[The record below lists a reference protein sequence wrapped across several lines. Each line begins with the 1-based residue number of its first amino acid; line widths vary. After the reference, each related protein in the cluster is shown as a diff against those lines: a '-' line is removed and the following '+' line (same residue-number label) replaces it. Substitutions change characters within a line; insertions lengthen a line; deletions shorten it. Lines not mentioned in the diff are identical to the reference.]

1 MKWIIAICAVVLLT
15 GCENGV
21 TNIKVDDYQGGPIKI
36 DEGVYVKKLYIQ
48 GVTALVYCDE
58 NGRVIPNTPINSKY
72 NEGKYTKSSIV
83 LQ

>member
-21 TNIKVDDYQGGPIKI
+21 TNITVDDYQGGPIKI

-72 NEGKYTKSSIV
+72 KSSIV

>member
-15 GCENGV
+15 GCEDGV
-21 TNIKVDDYQGGPIKI
+21 ENINVNDYQGGPIKI

-58 NGRVIPNTPINSKY
+58 NGRIIPNTPINSKY
-72 NEGKYTKSSIV
+72 NEGKHTKSSIV